1 MSSTWLNAV
10 NITMVSRLLKEAML
24 PGDSKNLRNKAARYL
39 THRFQDG
46 MFDEG
51 RLRMA
56 LKQFLKKQKSMDVA
70 VDRWDDEGGAS

>member
-10 NITMVSRLLKEAML
+10 NITMVSRLLREAML

>member
-1 MSSTWLNAV
+1 MSSTYLNAV
-10 NITMVSRLLKEAML
+10 NITMVSRLLREARL
-24 PGDSKNLRNKAARYL
+24 PGDSKVLRNKAARYL
-39 THRFQDG
+39 THRFQEG

-51 RLRMA
+51 RLRVA

>member
-1 MSSTWLNAV
+1 
-10 NITMVSRLLKEAML
+10 ML

>member
-10 NITMVSRLLKEAML
+10 NITMVSRLLREAIL

>member
-1 MSSTWLNAV
+1 
-10 NITMVSRLLKEAML
+10 ML

-56 LKQFLKKQKSMDVA
+56 LKQFLKSKNPWTLQSIDGMMKA
-70 VDRWDDEGGAS
+70 AHRKLIRLLRLLT

>member
-10 NITMVSRLLKEAML
+10 NITMVSRLLREAML

-51 RLRMA
+51 RLHMA